1 MLIIIKKRNIMKDYL
16 TYGGVY
22 LPPTCK
28 VISLMQ
34 SGRLCVVSDG
44 QNSRGQVSVSGMSGS
59 WDAED

>member
-1 MLIIIKKRNIMKDYL
+1 MKDYL
-16 TYGGVY
+16 TYGGGY
-22 LPPTCK
+22 FPPTCK

-59 WDAED
+59 WEAED

>member
-1 MLIIIKKRNIMKDYL
+1 MKDYL
-16 TYGGVY
+16 TYGGGY

>member
-1 MLIIIKKRNIMKDYL
+1 MLIIIKEHNNMKDYL
-16 TYGGVY
+16 TYGGGY

-44 QNSRGQVSVSGMSGS
+44 QNSRGQVVVSGMSGN